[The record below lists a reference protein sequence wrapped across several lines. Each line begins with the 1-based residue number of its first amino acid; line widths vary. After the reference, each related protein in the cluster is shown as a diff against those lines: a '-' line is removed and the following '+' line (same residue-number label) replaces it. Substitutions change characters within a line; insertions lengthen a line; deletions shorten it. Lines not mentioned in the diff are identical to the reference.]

1 MSKPAGSRRRT
12 SHGDCPFGLS
22 FPNGRANAAESRAVE
37 SLAKRTCGILRAAA
51 VGRPDDAGIL
61 LLLRTAPL
69 PKRSFGRAIYWGEPR
84 RLTYARVKL
93 GHGKWL
99 ALPLP
104 LRLVDRVANEVSTHV
119 GWALLPVQVTDVGQE
134 WPTDSKIDS
143 PAANVRGSQDVT
155 NAALQNDTTSA
166 PGEAARCGPASAC
179 SGSNVSAVSRSRSS
193 RQQSVVDS
201 ATDLAFGDCPA
212 IRCSEN
218 RAGSR

>member
-1 MSKPAGSRRRT
+1 MAKRRRSRRRMT
-12 SHGDCPFGLS
+12 LHSPFFRLS
-22 FPNGRANAAESRAVE
+22 CIPKTHSVDFLRSATAVCQ
-37 SLAKRTCGILRAAA
+37 AKLRGKSSDVVQA
-51 VGRPDDAGIL
+51 
-61 LLLRTAPL
+61 
-69 PKRSFGRAIYWGEPR
+69 
-84 RLTYARVKL
+84 YARVKL
-93 GHGKWL
+93 GREKRF

-143 PAANVRGSQDVT
+143 PAANLRGSQDVT
-155 NAALQNDTTSA
+155 NTALQNGTTSA
-166 PGEAARCGPASAC
+166 PGEAARFGPASAC
-179 SGSNVSAVSRSRSS
+179 SGSNVSAVSQSRSS
-193 RQQSVVDS
+193 RQHSVVDS

>member
-1 MSKPAGSRRRT
+1 MDGRTQQNRERLSRLQNA
-12 SHGDCPFGLS
+12 HAAYFGRLRS
-22 FPNGRANAAESRAVE
+22 C
-37 SLAKRTCGILRAAA
+37 SLLMR
-51 VGRPDDAGIL
+51 VFL

-143 PAANVRGSQDVT
+143 PAANGRGSQDVT
-155 NAALQNDTTSA
+155 NAALQRCTTSA
-166 PGEAARCGPASAC
+166 PGGASRFGPGVRHGIERLTLPSI
-179 SGSNVSAVSRSRSS
+179 
-193 RQQSVVDS
+193 
-201 ATDLAFGDCPA
+201 TF
-212 IRCSEN
+212 
-218 RAGSR
+218 